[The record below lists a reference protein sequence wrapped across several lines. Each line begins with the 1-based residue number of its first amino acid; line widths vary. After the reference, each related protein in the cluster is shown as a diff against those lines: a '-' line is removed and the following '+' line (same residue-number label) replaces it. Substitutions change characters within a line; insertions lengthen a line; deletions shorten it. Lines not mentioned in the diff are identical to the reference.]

1 MARRQVPEKLL
12 TVLKDIGLT
21 ERESIWD
28 CHGTPVVLHKALEKI
43 ASFKRITFSE
53 PTIIH
58 SDPKEKICILNVS
71 GSIGDRSEWSIGEAT
86 PYNNKNAYP
95 YAMAENRAKDR
106 VILKLIDVA
115 GDVYSEE
122 EADDFKASRPDKPPN
137 QEMKDITPAKVEDGI
152 EEYSKVIESTAPK
165 KEEANDLEPIPDVE
179 DENNIMEIFGQMS
192 QELHL
197 VESNPHLSKFASRWM
212 PTLQKLNDKET
223 ESVSRIMKTMENK
236 QKNFNE
242 RNF

>member
-1 MARRQVPEKLL
+1 LSLELQNFLMLVLYRKQSFVGKIVVETLKQYGQSHPLALLVWRKRMARRQVPEKLL
-12 TVLKDIGLT
+12 SVLKDIGLT

-95 YAMAENRAKDR
+95 YAMAEKRAKDR
-106 VILKLIDVA
+106 VILKLIDIA

-137 QEMKDITPAKVEDGI
+137 QEMKDITPKPEDGL
-152 EEYSKVIESTAPK
+152 EEYNKVIESTAPK
-165 KEEANDLEPIPDVE
+165 KEEANNL
-179 DENNIMEIFGQMS
+179 
-192 QELHL
+192 
-197 VESNPHLSKFASRWM
+197 
-212 PTLQKLNDKET
+212 
-223 ESVSRIMKTMENK
+223 
-236 QKNFNE
+236 
-242 RNF
+242 

>member
-12 TVLKDIGLT
+12 SVLKDIGLT

-95 YAMAENRAKDR
+95 YAMAEKRAKDR
-106 VILKLIDVA
+106 VILKLIDIA

-122 EADDFKASRPDKPPN
+122 EADDFKASRPDKSQN
-137 QEMKDITPAKVEDGI
+137 QEMKDITPKPDAGI
-152 EEYSKVIESTAPK
+152 EKYNKVIESTAPK
-165 KEEANDLEPIPDVE
+165 KEQANNLEPIPDVE
-179 DENNIMEIFGQMS
+179 DENNTMEIFGQMS
-192 QELHL
+192 QELHQ
-197 VESNPHLSKFASRWM
+197 VESNPQLSKFASRWM

>member
-95 YAMAENRAKDR
+95 YAMAEKRAKDR
-106 VILKLIDVA
+106 VILKLIDIA

-122 EADDFKASRPDKPPN
+122 EADDFKASRPDKSPN
-137 QEMKDITPAKVEDGI
+137 QEMKDITPKHDDGI
-152 EEYSKVIESTAPK
+152 EEYNKVIESTAPK
-165 KEEANDLEPIPDVE
+165 KEQANNLEPIPDVE
-179 DENNIMEIFGQMS
+179 DENNTMEIFGQIS
-192 QELHL
+192 QELHQ
-197 VESNPHLSKFASRWM
+197 VESNPQLSKFASRWM

>member
-1 MARRQVPEKLL
+1 MAKRQIPEKLL
-12 TVLKDIGLT
+12 AILKDIGLS

-43 ASFKRITFSE
+43 ASFKKITFSE

-95 YAMAENRAKDR
+95 YAMAEKRAKDR
-106 VILKLIDVA
+106 VILKLIDIA

-137 QEMKDITPAKVEDGI
+137 QEMKDITPNPDEGI
-152 EEYSKVIESTAPK
+152 EEYNKVIESTAPK
-165 KEEANDLEPIPDVE
+165 EEGIAELEPIPNAL
-179 DENNIMEIFGQMS
+179 DENNHMGIIGQAA
-192 QELHL
+192 QELER
-197 VESNPHLSKFASRWM
+197 VESNPQLSKFASRWM
-212 PTLQKLNDKET
+212 HILQELNGKEGKNVQHIMSTMDYKL
-223 ESVSRIMKTMENK
+223 
-236 QKNFNE
+236 KNFKE

>member
-1 MARRQVPEKLL
+1 MAKRQIPEKLL
-12 TVLKDIGLT
+12 AILKDIGLS

-43 ASFKRITFSE
+43 ASFKKITFNE

-58 SDPKEKICILNVS
+58 SDPKEKTCILNVS

-95 YAMAENRAKDR
+95 YAMAEKRAKDR
-106 VILKLIDVA
+106 VILKLIDIA

-137 QEMKDITPAKVEDGI
+137 QEMKDITPKPDEGI
-152 EEYSKVIESTAPK
+152 EEYNKVIESTAPK
-165 KEEANDLEPIPDVE
+165 AEVPELEAIPDVM
-179 DENNIMEIFGQMS
+179 DENNHMEIFGQIS
-192 QELHL
+192 QELQR
-197 VESNPHLSKFASRWM
+197 VESNPQLSKFASRWM
-212 PTLQKLNDKET
+212 PTLQELNGKEGKT
-223 ESVSRIMKTMENK
+223 VASIMQTMDYK
-236 QKNFNE
+236 QKNFKE

>member
-95 YAMAENRAKDR
+95 YAMAEKRAKDR
-106 VILKLIDVA
+106 VILKLIDIA

-122 EADDFKASRPDKPPN
+122 EADDFKASRPDKSPN
-137 QEMKDITPAKVEDGI
+137 QEMKDITPKPDDGI
-152 EEYSKVIESTAPK
+152 EEYNKVIESTAPK
-165 KEEANDLEPIPDVE
+165 KEQANNLEPIPNVE
-179 DENNIMEIFGQMS
+179 DENNTMEIFGQIS
-192 QELHL
+192 QELHS
-197 VESNPHLSKFASRWM
+197 VESNPQLSKFASRWM
-212 PTLQKLNDKET
+212 PTLQKLHKKET
-223 ESVSRIMKTMENK
+223 ESVSRIMSTMENK

>member
-12 TVLKDIGLT
+12 SVLKDIGLT

-95 YAMAENRAKDR
+95 YAMAEKRAKDR
-106 VILKLIDVA
+106 VILKLIDIA

-137 QEMKDITPAKVEDGI
+137 QEMKDITPKPDDGI
-152 EEYSKVIESTAPK
+152 EEYNKVIESTAPK
-165 KEEANDLEPIPDVE
+165 KEQANNLEPIPDVE
-179 DENNIMEIFGQMS
+179 DENNTMEIFGQIS
-192 QELHL
+192 QELHQ
-197 VESNPHLSKFASRWM
+197 VESNPQLSKFASRWM
-212 PTLQKLNDKET
+212 PTLQKLHKKET

-236 QKNFNE
+236 QKNFNV

>member
-95 YAMAENRAKDR
+95 YAMAEKRAKDR
-106 VILKLIDVA
+106 VILKLIDIA

-122 EADDFKASRPDKPPN
+122 EADDFKASRPDKSPN
-137 QEMKDITPAKVEDGI
+137 QEMKDITPKPDDGI
-152 EEYSKVIESTAPK
+152 EEYNKVIESTAPK
-165 KEEANDLEPIPDVE
+165 KEQANNLEPIPNVE
-179 DENNIMEIFGQMS
+179 DENNTMEIFGQIS
-192 QELHL
+192 QELHS
-197 VESNPHLSKFASRWM
+197 VESNPQLSKFASRWM
-212 PTLQKLNDKET
+212 PTLQKLHKKET

>member
-12 TVLKDIGLT
+12 SVLKDIGLT

-95 YAMAENRAKDR
+95 YAMAEKRAKDR
-106 VILKLIDVA
+106 VILKLIDIA

-122 EADDFKASRPDKPPN
+122 EADDFKASRPDKTPN
-137 QEMKDITPAKVEDGI
+137 QEMKDITPKPDAGI
-152 EEYSKVIESTAPK
+152 EEYNKVIESTAPK
-165 KEEANDLEPIPDVE
+165 KEQANNLEPIPNVE
-179 DENNIMEIFGQMS
+179 DENNTMEIFGQIS
-192 QELHL
+192 QELHQ
-197 VESNPHLSKFASRWM
+197 VESNPQLSKFASRWM

-223 ESVSRIMKTMENK
+223 ECVSRIMSTMENK